1 MKNIMTLI
9 LQDSTDKANQA
20 IDVTGGPDH
29 YGDLMFHLI
38 AGVIFSVVGIAVLAL
53 CFWLME
59 RITPFSIVKE
69 IEEHQNTSLAIVMG
83 AVVIAMSIIIAAA
96 IHG

>member
-1 MKNIMTLI
+1 MTNQFALI
-9 LQDSTDKANQA
+9 LQDATEKS
-20 IDVTGGPDH
+20 IDVTGGADH
-29 YGDLMFHLI
+29 WGELTFHLI
-38 AGVIFSVVGIAVLAL
+38 SGVLFSIVGIAVLAA

-59 RITPFSIVKE
+59 RLTPFSIVKE
-69 IEEHQNTSLAIVMG
+69 IEEHQNSSLAIVMG

>member
-1 MKNIMTLI
+1 MNNIITLI
-9 LQDSTDKANQA
+9 LQDGANLVTDVDGAASN
-20 IDVTGGPDH
+20 
-29 YGDLMFHLI
+29 YSELMFHI
-38 AGVIFSVVGIAVLAL
+38 ISGIIFSVVGIAVLGV

-83 AVVIAMSIIIAAA
+83 AVVIAMAIIIAAA

>member
-1 MKNIMTLI
+1 MTNIISLI
-9 LQDSTDKANQA
+9 MQESGGATEKA
-20 IDVTGGPDH
+20 IEVTGGADH
-29 YGDLMFHLI
+29 YGELGFHLLSGI
-38 AGVIFSVVGIAVLAL
+38 LFSIVGIAVLAA

-59 RITPFSIVKE
+59 RLTPFSIVKE

>member
-1 MKNIMTLI
+1 MNQLANTLVA
-9 LQDSTDKANQA
+9 LADGTESAADSYYSVLT
-20 IDVTGGPDH
+20 H
-29 YGDLMFHLI
+29 HLI
-38 AGVIFSVVGIAVLAL
+38 AGVIFSAVGITVLAG

-59 RITPFSIVKE
+59 KITPFSIVKE

>member
-1 MKNIMTLI
+1 MHI
-9 LQDSTDKANQA
+9 LALSLLAQDSSAVDSAGNYSEL
-20 IDVTGGPDH
+20 V
-29 YGDLMFHLI
+29 FHLV
-38 AGVIFSVVGIAVLAL
+38 AGIIFSVVGIAVLAG

-59 RITPFSIVKE
+59 RMTPFSIVKE

>member
-1 MKNIMTLI
+1 MTNLFALI
-9 LQDSTDKANQA
+9 LQDAEKT
-20 IDVTGGPDH
+20 IEVTGGADH
-29 YGDLMFHLI
+29 YGELMFHVI
-38 AGVIFSVVGIAVLAL
+38 SGVIFSVVGIAVLAA
-53 CFWLME
+53 CFWIME

-69 IEEHQNTSLAIVMG
+69 IEEHQNSSLAIVMG

>member
-1 MKNIMTLI
+1 MKSTLALM
-9 LQDSTDKANQA
+9 LQDGVDNAENVRLVDGAS
-20 IDVTGGPDH
+20 H

-38 AGVIFSVVGIAVLAL
+38 AAVIFSMVGIAVLAL
-53 CFWLME
+53 CFWIME

>member
-1 MKNIMTLI
+1 MTRIISLI
-9 LQDSTDKANQA
+9 LQDAQEAVDLA
-20 IDVTGGPDH
+20 GGADR
-29 YGDLMFHLI
+29 YGEIVFHLI
-38 AGVIFSVVGIAVLAL
+38 AGVLFSVVGIAVLAV

-59 RITPFSIVKE
+59 RLTPFSIVKE

>member
-1 MKNIMTLI
+1 MLNTIAVA
-9 LQDSTDKANQA
+9 LQNGADK
-20 IDVTGGPDH
+20 VEVSGGADH
-29 YGDLMFHLI
+29 YGELMFHVI
-38 AGVIFSVVGIAVLAL
+38 SGVIFSIVGIAVLAI
-53 CFWLME
+53 CFWIME

>member
-1 MKNIMTLI
+1 MQNIMTLI
-9 LQDSTDKANQA
+9 LQDGTEKA
-20 IDVTGGPDH
+20 IEVTGGADH
-29 YGDLMFHLI
+29 YGELMFHLI